1 MNGFGE
7 GSPAESWM
15 PRSLAALGA
24 GWLCGGVAGALGI
37 ELGTAWTILFVLL
50 PGAGL
55 LGAALH
61 KLARGWRLPDMR
73 KGARAEETVGLAI
86 EYALTRERCA
96 VAHNVEGIARF
107 AALSYLEG
115 KLIYRTEQQHTHLE
129 WLRFLKQIDR
139 AVPKELAVHI
149 IADNYSTH
157 KHAKVTAWLGRHGRF
172 HMHFTPTSVG
182 DIDHLVATPRG
193 LWVIETKHGRVPR
206 PEFQETLRRI
216 ALNVQAVRDWAP
228 RMRVTGCLVFASV
241 HGNPPKPT
249 YEWGTET
256 IRCFESATSLM
267 REVKAEAH
275 WEGGSTEIAREV
287 WRLGRVDGA
296 RSR

>member
-1 MNGFGE
+1 MKQGPGE
-7 GSPAESWM
+7 WLRQRLSSRILDATF
-15 PRSLAALGA
+15 LAAFGA
-24 GWLCGGVAGALGI
+24 GWLCGGVAGALGM
-37 ELGTAWTILFVLL
+37 ELGTAWTISFVLL

-86 EYALTRERCA
+86 EFALTRDRCA
-96 VAHNVEGIARF
+96 VAHNVEGIAR
-107 AALSYLEG
+107 
-115 KLIYRTEQQHTHLE
+115 
-129 WLRFLKQIDR
+129 
-139 AVPKELAVHI
+139 
-149 IADNYSTH
+149 
-157 KHAKVTAWLGRHGRF
+157 
-172 HMHFTPTSVG
+172 VG

-193 LWVIETKHGRVPR
+193 LWVIETKHGRVPK

-228 RMRVTGCLVFASV
+228 RMRVTGCLVFASL
-241 HGNPPKPT
+241 HGKPPKRT

-256 IRCFESATSLM
+256 IKCFESAKSLM
-267 REVKAEAH
+267 REMKAEAH
-275 WEGGSTEIAREV
+275 REGDSTEIAREV
-287 WRLGRVDGA
+287 WRLGRADGA